1 MQRTPDTTAPAWDAY
16 RRLFPT
22 LERAV
27 YLNTC
32 SLGALSTRGRAAV
45 GTFLDLWEALGA
57 SAWYE
62 LWLGEIAALRRSF
75 EQLVNAQPGTV
86 AIHHSVS
93 SALAVIA
100 SCYDYQE
107 RNKVVT
113 TALDFPTIP
122 YQWLVKPEVEV
133 VVLPS
138 PDGISVPLEHY
149 RNAIDERTALV
160 ATSHVFFTSGYIQ
173 PVAEIVKLAH
183 AAGAHAMIDGYQAA
197 GQVPVDVQAMNTDW
211 YVTGGLKWLLGG
223 PGIVELYAKPDIVQ
237 TMQPTTTGWFAHAE
251 QFRFDPQHWEFGDDG
266 RRFEL
271 GTPAVAAVYAARAG
285 IDLLLEIG
293 VDQIRQREVQLV
305 ADLLGRAHDAG
316 LRTKLPANMNEHAGI
331 VMFPAADPGAVVRL
345 LAEQRIIVDHRPGHV
360 RVSPFFY
367 NTVEEQQVLIDQLV
381 QHLGDRDAEGVV
393 KTI

>member
-1 MQRTPDTTAPAWDAY
+1 
-16 RRLFPT
+16 LFPT

-32 SLGALSTRGRAAV
+32 SLGALSTRGRTAV
-45 GTFLDLWEALGA
+45 GAFLDLWEELGA

-75 EQLVNAQPGTV
+75 EQLVHAQPGTV

-100 SCYDYQE
+100 SCYDYQQ

-122 YQWLVKPEVEV
+122 YQWLVKPNVEV

-149 RNAIDERTALV
+149 RNALDERTALV

-173 PVAEIVKLAH
+173 PAAEIVKLAH

-197 GQVPVDVQAMNTDW
+197 GQVPVDVQAMDTDW
-211 YVTGGLKWLLGG
+211 YVTGGLKWMLGG
-223 PGIVELYAKPDIVQ
+223 PGIVELYAKPDIIQ

-293 VDQIRQREVQLV
+293 AEQIRQREVELV
-305 ADLLGRAHDAG
+305 ADLVGRAHDAG

-331 VMFPAADPGAVVRL
+331 VMFPAADPAAVVRS

-367 NTVEEQQVLIDQLV
+367 NTVDEHQLLIDQLV
-381 QHLGDRDAEGVV
+381 QHLGDHDAEGIV